1 MHPGNSNMSNTSTA
15 QLRVFAV
22 PVGGMDC
29 ADCSKHVQSAIES
42 IPGVRS
48 VTVYLAAE
56 KAVISADPSQVDEDR
71 IRAAIQSAGYT
82 VPDTLV
88 PEDQSSTEELGRH
101 IQITYGLIVAAVLA
115 IAIFG
120 EWLGVIDRLNA
131 MVHPLFGAVI
141 VALAGWP
148 VLRKVFHALSQKTII
163 AQTVMSLGV
172 FGALI
177 IGEWITALII
187 VFFMR
192 VGDTIESYTTNRA
205 RKSLKNLTTMIPRTA
220 CIMKEGVEDV
230 VPIEDVRVGDI
241 ILVRPGETVPV
252 DGVVHSGQAAVNQS
266 AVTGESIPVD
276 VYQGSHVYAATIIR
290 QGSVQVRTTRV
301 GEDTTFGHVV
311 RMVEEAEGNRSEIQS
326 FADKFS
332 GYFLP
337 LVLVTAA
344 LTYIISGDPLST
356 VAVLVVSCSCAIAL
370 ATPIAMLASV
380 GAAAKHGLLIKGGK
394 YIEALARADVLLI
407 DKTGTVTFGEPRI
420 TDILPINGYTAAE
433 LLRMTASVE
442 AYSEH
447 ALAEAVI
454 QTARDQNI
462 DLEEITDFSST
473 PGLGIQA
480 NYQGST
486 VRVGNERFIARES
499 DVSGLKSLE
508 TPGKTRLLVSRDS
521 VLAGVIAAADTMRP
535 EVPEALA
542 ALKGIGI
549 DQVMLLTG
557 DNLETA
563 DSLAAQLNIPYRA
576 NMLPEDKIKIV
587 DEYQSKGHYVVMVG
601 DGVND
606 APALAKADVGI
617 AMGVAGSDI
626 AIETAHIALM
636 REDWTLIPQLI
647 EIANRTM
654 GVVKMNLAFTGVFN
668 LVGITLAAFGIL
680 PPVLAAAAQ
689 SIPDI
694 AILTN
699 SSRLLNQ

>member
-1 MHPGNSNMSNTSTA
+1 MHPGIPNMSDTNSGHL
-15 QLRVFAV
+15 QVFEV

-29 ADCSKHVQSAIES
+29 ADCSKHVQSALES
-42 IPGVRS
+42 VPGVCS

-56 KAVISADPSQVDEDR
+56 KAVVSADPSLVDEDR
-71 IRAAIQSAGYT
+71 IHTAIQSAGYA
-82 VPDTLV
+82 VPDALV
-88 PEDQSSTEELGRH
+88 PADQSSTEELGRRVK
-101 IQITYGLIVAAVLA
+101 IAYGLIVAVVLT

-120 EWLGVIDRLNA
+120 EWMGVLDRLNA
-131 MVHPLFGAVI
+131 MVHPLLGAII
-141 VALAGWP
+141 VVLAGWP

-192 VGDTIESYTTNRA
+192 VGDAIESYTTNRA
-205 RKSLKNLTTMIPRTA
+205 RSSLKNLTTMIPKTA
-220 CIMKEGVEDV
+220 CIIKGGEEEVL
-230 VPIEDVRVGDI
+230 PIEDVREGDI
-241 ILVRPGETVPV
+241 VLIRPGETVPV
-252 DGVVHSGQAAVNQS
+252 DGVVRSGQAAVDQS
-266 AVTGESIPVD
+266 SVTGESLPVD
-276 VYQGSHVYAATIIR
+276 VYQGSHVYAATILR
-290 QGSVQVRTTRV
+290 QGSVQVETTRV

-311 RMVEEAEGNRSEIQS
+311 RMVEEAEANRSEIQT

-337 LVLVTAA
+337 LVLLAAA
-344 LTYIISGDPLST
+344 LTYIFSGDPLST

-407 DKTGTVTFGEPRI
+407 DKTGTVTFGKPSI
-420 TDILPINGYTAAE
+420 TDILSVNGYSADE

-454 QTARDQNI
+454 QTAREKHI

-473 PGLGIQA
+473 PGQGIQA
-480 NYQGST
+480 KYQGST

-499 DVSGLKSLE
+499 DLSSLESLE
-508 TPGKTRLLVSRDS
+508 TPGKTRLLVSHDG
-521 VLAGVIAAADTMRP
+521 VLVGVLAAADTMRP
-535 EVPEALA
+535 EVPEALR
-542 ALKGIGI
+542 ALKRLGVE
-549 DQVMLLTG
+549 QMMLLTG
-557 DNLETA
+557 DNQETA
-563 DSLAAQLNIPYRA
+563 DSLGAQLNIPYRA
-576 NMLPEDKIKIV
+576 NMLPEDKIEIV
-587 DEYQSKGHYVVMVG
+587 EEYQAEGHTVVMVG

-636 REDWTLIPQLI
+636 REDWSLIPQLF
-647 EIANRTM
+647 EIAHRTM

-668 LVGITLAAFGIL
+668 LLGITLAAFGIL

-699 SSRLLNQ
+699 SSRLLDQ

>member
-29 ADCSKHVQSAIES
+29 TDCSKHVQSAIES

-82 VPDTLV
+82 VTDTLV

-276 VYQGSHVYAATIIR
+276 VYQGSHVYAATTIR

-337 LVLVTAA
+337 LVLVAAA

-576 NMLPEDKIKIV
+576 NMLPEDKIRIV

>member
-1 MHPGNSNMSNTSTA
+1 MSDSDSA
-15 QLRVFAV
+15 QLRIYEV

-29 ADCSKHVQSAIES
+29 AECRKHVQSAIES
-42 IPGVRS
+42 IPGVWS
-48 VTVYLAAE
+48 VTVFLAAE
-56 KAVISADPSQVDEDR
+56 KAVISVDPSQVDEDR
-71 IRAAIQSAGYT
+71 IRVAIQSAGYT
-82 VPDTLV
+82 VPDALA

-101 IQITYGLIVAAVLA
+101 IKIAYAIIVAAVLA

-120 EWLGVIDRLNA
+120 EWMGIFDRLNA
-131 MVHPLFGAVI
+131 MVPPLVGAVI
-141 VALAGWP
+141 VAIAGWP

-192 VGDTIESYTTNRA
+192 VGDAIESYTTNRA
-205 RKSLKNLTTMIPRTA
+205 RSSVKNLTAMIPRTA
-220 CIMKEGVEDV
+220 CIIKEGVEDE
-230 VPIEDVRVGDI
+230 VPIEDVREGDI
-241 ILVRPGETVPV
+241 VLMRPGETVPV
-252 DGVVHSGQAAVNQS
+252 DGVVRSGQAAVDQS
-266 AVTGESIPVD
+266 SVTGESIPVD
-276 VYQGSHVYAATIIR
+276 VYQGIHVYAATIIR
-290 QGSVQVRTTRV
+290 QGSVQVRTTKV

-311 RMVEEAEGNRSEIQS
+311 RMVEEAEANRSEIQS

-337 LVLVTAA
+337 LVLLAAA
-344 LTYIISGDPLST
+344 LTYIISRDPLAT

-407 DKTGTVTFGEPRI
+407 DKTGTVTFGEPSI
-420 TDILPINGYTAAE
+420 TDIRPINGYTADE
-433 LLRMTASVE
+433 LIRMTASVE

-447 ALAEAVI
+447 ALAGAVI

-473 PGLGIQA
+473 PGGGVQA
-480 NYQGST
+480 NYRGST
-486 VRVGNERFIARES
+486 VRVGNEQFIVSES
-499 DVSGLKSLE
+499 DIPGLEMLE
-508 TPGKTRLLVSRDS
+508 TPGKTRLLVSHDGLL
-521 VLAGVIAAADTMRP
+521 VGVIAASDTMRP
-535 EVPEALA
+535 EVPEALKA
-542 ALKGIGI
+542 IRDLGV
-549 DQVMLLTG
+549 DQMMLLTG
-557 DNLETA
+557 DNQETA
-563 DSLAAQLNIPYRA
+563 DSLAAKLNIPSRA
-576 NMLPEDKIKIV
+576 NLLPEDKIKIV
-587 DEYQSKGHYVVMVG
+587 EEYQSRGHYVVMIG

-636 REDWTLIPQLI
+636 REDWSLIPQLF

-668 LVGITLAAFGIL
+668 LLGITLAAFGIL

-699 SSRLLNQ
+699 SSRLLDQ

>member
-1 MHPGNSNMSNTSTA
+1 MSDSDSA
-15 QLRVFAV
+15 QLRIFEL

-29 ADCSKHVQSAIES
+29 AECRKHVQSAIES

-48 VTVYLAAE
+48 VTVFLAAE
-56 KAVISADPSQVDEDR
+56 KAVISADPLQVDEDR

-82 VPDTLV
+82 VPDTLT
-88 PEDQSSTEELGRH
+88 PEDQSSTEELSRH
-101 IQITYGLIVAAVLA
+101 IKIAYAIIVAAVLA

-120 EWLGVIDRLNA
+120 EWMGIFDRLNA
-131 MVHPLFGAVI
+131 MVPPLLGAVI
-141 VALAGWP
+141 VAIAGWP
-148 VLRKVFHALSQKTII
+148 VLRKVFHALGQKTII

-192 VGDTIESYTTNRA
+192 VGDAIESYTTNRA
-205 RKSLKNLTTMIPRTA
+205 RSSVKNLTAMIPRTA
-220 CIMKEGVEDV
+220 CLIKEGVEDE
-230 VPIEDVRVGDI
+230 VPIEDVREGDI
-241 ILVRPGETVPV
+241 VLIRPGETVPV
-252 DGVVHSGQAAVNQS
+252 DGVVRSGQAAVDQS
-266 AVTGESIPVD
+266 SVTGESIPVD

-290 QGSVQVRTTRV
+290 QGSVQVNTTRV

-311 RMVEEAEGNRSEIQS
+311 RMVEEAEANRSEIQS

-337 LVLVTAA
+337 VVLLAAA

-407 DKTGTVTFGEPRI
+407 DKTGTVTFGEPSI
-420 TDILPINGYTAAE
+420 TDILPINGYTADE

-447 ALAEAVI
+447 ALAGAVI

-462 DLEEITDFSST
+462 DLEEISDFSST
-473 PGLGIQA
+473 PGGGVQA
-480 NYQGST
+480 NYRGST
-486 VRVGNERFIARES
+486 VRVGNEQFIASES
-499 DVSGLKSLE
+499 DIPILEYLE
-508 TPGKTRLLVSRDS
+508 TPGKTRLLVSHDGLL
-521 VLAGVIAAADTMRP
+521 VGVIAASDTMRP
-535 EVPEALA
+535 EVPEALKA
-542 ALKGIGI
+542 IKGLGVE
-549 DQVMLLTG
+549 QMLLLTG
-557 DNLETA
+557 DNQETA
-563 DSLAAQLNIPYRA
+563 ESLAAQLNIPFRA

-587 DEYQSKGHYVVMVG
+587 EEYQSRGLYVVMVG

-636 REDWTLIPQLI
+636 REDWSLIPQLF

-668 LVGITLAAFGIL
+668 LLGITLAAFGIL

>member
-101 IQITYGLIVAAVLA
+101 IKITYGLIVAAVLA

-447 ALAEAVI
+447 ALAEAVL

-499 DVSGLKSLE
+499 DISGLKSLE

>member
-1 MHPGNSNMSNTSTA
+1 MHTGDTFVSDSDLA
-15 QLRVFAV
+15 QLRIYEV

-29 ADCSKHVQSAIES
+29 AECRKNVQSAIES

-48 VTVYLAAE
+48 VTVFLAAE

-71 IRAAIQSAGYT
+71 IRVAIQSAGYT
-82 VPDTLV
+82 VPDALA

-101 IQITYGLIVAAVLA
+101 IKIAYAIIVAAVLA

-120 EWLGVIDRLNA
+120 EWMGIFDRLNA
-131 MVHPLFGAVI
+131 MVPPLVGAVI
-141 VALAGWP
+141 VAIAGWP

-192 VGDTIESYTTNRA
+192 VGDAIESYTTNRA
-205 RKSLKNLTTMIPRTA
+205 RSSVKNLTAMIPRTA
-220 CIMKEGVEDV
+220 CIIKEGVEDE
-230 VPIEDVRVGDI
+230 VPIEDVREGDI
-241 ILVRPGETVPV
+241 VLMRPGETVPV
-252 DGVVHSGQAAVNQS
+252 DGVVRSGQAAVDQS
-266 AVTGESIPVD
+266 SVTGESIPVD
-276 VYQGSHVYAATIIR
+276 VYQGIHVYAATIIR
-290 QGSVQVRTTRV
+290 QGSVQVRTTKV

-311 RMVEEAEGNRSEIQS
+311 RMVEEAEANRSEIQS

-337 LVLVTAA
+337 LVLLAAA
-344 LTYIISGDPLST
+344 LTYIISRDPLAT

-407 DKTGTVTFGEPRI
+407 DKTGTVTFGEPSI
-420 TDILPINGYTAAE
+420 TDIRPINGYTADE
-433 LLRMTASVE
+433 LIRMTASVE

-447 ALAEAVI
+447 ALAGAVI

-473 PGLGIQA
+473 PGGGVQA
-480 NYQGST
+480 NYRGST
-486 VRVGNERFIARES
+486 VRVGNEQFIVSES
-499 DVSGLKSLE
+499 DIPGLEMLE
-508 TPGKTRLLVSRDS
+508 TPGKTRLLVSHDGLL
-521 VLAGVIAAADTMRP
+521 VGVIAASDTMRP
-535 EVPEALA
+535 EVPEALKA
-542 ALKGIGI
+542 IRDLGV
-549 DQVMLLTG
+549 DQMMLLTG
-557 DNLETA
+557 DNQETA
-563 DSLAAQLNIPYRA
+563 DSLAAKLNIPSRA
-576 NMLPEDKIKIV
+576 NLLPEDKIKIV
-587 DEYQSKGHYVVMVG
+587 EEYQSRGHYVVMIG

-636 REDWTLIPQLI
+636 REDWSLIPQLF

-668 LVGITLAAFGIL
+668 LLGITLAAFGIL

-699 SSRLLNQ
+699 SSRLLDQ

>member
-1 MHPGNSNMSNTSTA
+1 MHQGIPNMSDAGSA
-15 QLRVFAV
+15 HLRIFEI

-29 ADCSKHVQSAIES
+29 ADCSKHVQSALES

-56 KAVISADPSQVDEDR
+56 KAVISADPSLVDEDR

-88 PEDQSSTEELGRH
+88 PEDLSSIKDLGRH
-101 IQITYGLIVAAVLA
+101 IKIAYGLIVAAVLA

-120 EWLGVIDRLNA
+120 EWMGVLDRLNG
-131 MVHPLFGAVI
+131 MVHPLLGAVI
-141 VALAGWP
+141 VAIAGWP

-192 VGDTIESYTTNRA
+192 VGDAIESYTTNRA
-205 RKSLKNLTTMIPRTA
+205 RSSLKNLTAMIPRTA
-220 CIMKEGVEDV
+220 CVMKGGVEDV

-241 ILVRPGETVPV
+241 VLIRPGETVPV
-252 DGVVHSGQAAVNQS
+252 DGVVRSGQAAVDQS
-266 AVTGESIPVD
+266 SVTGESLPVD
-276 VYQGSHVYAATIIR
+276 VYQGSHVYAATTVR

-301 GEDTTFGHVV
+301 GGDTTFGHVV
-311 RMVEEAEGNRSEIQS
+311 RMVEEAEANRSEIQT

-337 LVLVTAA
+337 LVLLAAA
-344 LTYIISGDPLST
+344 LTYIFSGDPLAT

-370 ATPIAMLASV
+370 ATPIAMLASI

-420 TDILPINGYTAAE
+420 TDILPINGYTADE

-454 QTARDQNI
+454 QTAREKHI

-473 PGLGIQA
+473 PGQGIQA

-499 DVSGLKSLE
+499 DLSSLESLE
-508 TPGKTRLLVSRDS
+508 TPGKTRLLVSCDGLLVG
-521 VLAGVIAAADTMRP
+521 VLAAADTMRP
-535 EVPEALA
+535 EVPEALG
-542 ALKGIGI
+542 ALKDLGVE
-549 DQVMLLTG
+549 QMMLLTG
-557 DNLETA
+557 DNQETA
-563 DSLAAQLNIPYRA
+563 DALGAQLKIPYRA
-576 NMLPEDKIKIV
+576 NMLPEDKIRIV
-587 DEYQSKGHYVVMVG
+587 EEYQSKGHYVVMVG

-636 REDWTLIPQLI
+636 REDWSLIPQLF
-647 EIANRTM
+647 EIAHRTM

-668 LVGITLAAFGIL
+668 LLGITLAAFGIL

>member
-447 ALAEAVI
+447 ALAEAVL

-499 DVSGLKSLE
+499 DISGLKSLE

>member
-1 MHPGNSNMSNTSTA
+1 MSDTNSA
-15 QLRVFAV
+15 HLQIFEV

-29 ADCSKHVQSAIES
+29 ADCSKHVQSALES

-56 KAVISADPSQVDEDR
+56 KAVISADPSLVDEDR
-71 IRAAIQSAGYT
+71 IRAAIQGAGYS
-82 VPDTLV
+82 VPDSLL
-88 PEDQSSTEELGRH
+88 PEDQGSTEELGLRVK
-101 IQITYGLIVAAVLA
+101 ISYALIVAVVLA

-120 EWLGVIDRLNA
+120 EWMGVLNRLNA
-131 MVHPLFGAVI
+131 MVNPFLGAVM
-141 VALAGWP
+141 VAIAGWP

-447 ALAEAVI
+447 ALAEAVL

-499 DVSGLKSLE
+499 DISGLKSLE

-636 REDWTLIPQLI
+636 REDWTLIPQLFD
-647 EIANRTM
+647 IANRTM

-668 LVGITLAAFGIL
+668 LLGITLAAFGIL

>member
-1 MHPGNSNMSNTSTA
+1 MSDSDSA
-15 QLRVFAV
+15 QLRIFEL
-22 PVGGMDC
+22 PVEGMDC
-29 ADCSKHVQSAIES
+29 AECRKHVQSAIES

-48 VTVYLAAE
+48 VTVFLAAE
-56 KAVISADPSQVDEDR
+56 KAVITADPSQVDEDR
-71 IRAAIQSAGYT
+71 IRTAIQSAGYA
-82 VPDTLV
+82 VPETHT
-88 PEDQSSTEELGRH
+88 PEDQSSTDELSRH
-101 IQITYGLIVAAVLA
+101 IKIAYALIVAAVLA
-115 IAIFG
+115 IAVFG
-120 EWLGVIDRLNA
+120 EWMGIFDRLNA
-131 MVHPLFGAVI
+131 MVPPLLGAAV
-141 VALAGWP
+141 VAIAGWP

-192 VGDTIESYTTNRA
+192 IGDAIESYTTNRA
-205 RKSLKNLTTMIPRTA
+205 RSSVKNLTVMIPRTA
-220 CIMKEGVEDV
+220 CIIKEGVEDE
-230 VPIEDVRVGDI
+230 VPIEDIREGDI
-241 ILVRPGETVPV
+241 VLIRPGETVPV
-252 DGVVHSGQAAVNQS
+252 DGVVRSGQAAVDQS
-266 AVTGESIPVD
+266 SVTGESIPVD
-276 VYQGSHVYAATIIR
+276 VVQGSHVYAATIIR

-301 GEDTTFGHVV
+301 GEDTTFGRVV
-311 RMVEEAEGNRSEIQS
+311 RMVEEAEANRSEIQS

-337 LVLVTAA
+337 LVLLAAA

-394 YIEALARADVLLI
+394 YIEALSRADVLLI

-420 TDILPINGYTAAE
+420 TDILPINGCTADE

-454 QTARDQNI
+454 QSARDQNI
-462 DLEEITDFSST
+462 NLEEITDFSST
-473 PGLGIQA
+473 PGGGIQA

-486 VRVGNERFIARES
+486 IRVGNEQFIARES
-499 DVSGLKSLE
+499 DILGLESFE
-508 TPGKTRLLVSRDS
+508 TPGKTRLLVSRDGLL
-521 VLAGVIAAADTMRP
+521 VGVIAASDTMRP
-535 EVPEALA
+535 EVPEALEA
-542 ALKGIGI
+542 IKGFGV
-549 DQVMLLTG
+549 DQIMLLTG
-557 DNLETA
+557 DNQETA
-563 DSLAAQLNIPYRA
+563 DSLAAQLDIPYRA
-576 NMLPEDKIKIV
+576 NMLPEDKIMFV
-587 DEYQSKGHYVVMVG
+587 EEYQSRGHYVVMVG

-636 REDWTLIPQLI
+636 RDDWSLIPQLF

-668 LVGITLAAFGIL
+668 LLGITLAAFGII

>member
-1 MHPGNSNMSNTSTA
+1 MSDTGSA
-15 QLRVFAV
+15 HLRIFEI

-29 ADCSKHVQSAIES
+29 ADCSKHVQSAIEA
-42 IPGVRS
+42 IPGVLS
-48 VTVYLAAE
+48 VTVFLAAE
-56 KAVISADPSQVDEDR
+56 KAVISADPSQVNEGH
-71 IRAAIQSAGYT
+71 IRAAIERAGYA
-82 VPDTLV
+82 VPDALV
-88 PEDQSSTEELGRH
+88 PEDQSSTRELGRH
-101 IQITYGLIVAAVLA
+101 VKITYALIVAAVLA

-120 EWLGVIDRLNA
+120 EWMGIIDRLNA
-131 MVHPLFGAVI
+131 MVHPLLGAII
-141 VALAGWP
+141 VAIAGWP
-148 VLRKVFHALSQKTII
+148 VLRKVFHALSQKSII

-192 VGDTIESYTTNRA
+192 VGDAIESFTTNRA
-205 RKSLKNLTTMIPRTA
+205 RSSLKSLTTMIPRTA
-220 CIMKEGVEDV
+220 CIVKEGVEDI
-230 VPIEDVRVGDI
+230 VPIEDVCVGDI
-241 ILVRPGETVPV
+241 VLIRPGETVPV
-252 DGVVHSGQAAVNQS
+252 DGVVRSGQGAVDQS
-266 AVTGESIPVD
+266 SVTGESLPVD
-276 VYQGSHVYAATIIR
+276 VYQGSHVYAATIVR

-311 RMVEEAEGNRSEIQS
+311 RMVEEAEGNRSEIQT

-337 LVLVTAA
+337 LVLLAAA
-344 LTYIISGDPLST
+344 LTYIFSGDPLST

-370 ATPIAMLASV
+370 ATPIAMLASI

-420 TDILPINGYTAAE
+420 TDILPINGYTSEE

-454 QTARDQNI
+454 KTARERHI
-462 DLEEITDFSST
+462 ELEEITNFSST
-473 PGLGIQA
+473 PGQGIQA
-480 NYQGST
+480 IYQGSN
-486 VRVGNERFIARES
+486 VRVGNERFIARVCDLSSLE
-499 DVSGLKSLE
+499 SLE
-508 TPGKTRLLVSRDS
+508 TPGKTRLLVSCDG
-521 VLAGVIAAADTMRP
+521 VLVGVIAAADTLRP
-535 EVPEALA
+535 EVPEALETI
-542 ALKGIGI
+542 KGLGVN
-549 DQVMLLTG
+549 QMMLLTG
-557 DNLETA
+557 DNQETA
-563 DSLAAQLNIPYRA
+563 GSLAAQLNIPYRA
-576 NMLPEDKIKIV
+576 NLLPEDKIKIV
-587 DEYQSKGHYVVMVG
+587 EEFQSKGHYVVMVG

-626 AIETAHIALM
+626 AIETAHIGLM
-636 REDWTLIPQLI
+636 REDWSLIPQLFA
-647 EIANRTM
+647 IAYRTM
-654 GVVKMNLAFTGVFN
+654 GVVKMNLGFTGVFN
-668 LVGITLAAFGIL
+668 LLGITLAAFGIL

>member
-1 MHPGNSNMSNTSTA
+1 MSETSSA
-15 QLRVFAV
+15 HLQIFEV

-29 ADCSKHVQSAIES
+29 AECSKHVQSAIES
-42 IPGVRS
+42 IPGVCS
-48 VTVYLAAE
+48 VTVFLAAE
-56 KAVISADPSQVDEDR
+56 KAVVSADSSQVDEER
-71 IRAAIQSAGYT
+71 IRAAIQSAGYS
-82 VPDTLV
+82 VPDNLI
-88 PEDQSSTEELGRH
+88 PEDPSSTEELGRH
-101 IQITYGLIVAAVLA
+101 IKIAYALIVAAVLV
-115 IAIFG
+115 IAVFG
-120 EWLGVIDRLNA
+120 EWMGIIDRLNG
-131 MVHPLFGAVI
+131 MVHPLLGAAI
-141 VALAGWP
+141 VAIAGWP
-148 VLRKVFHALSQKTII
+148 VLRKVFHALGQKTII

-192 VGDTIESYTTNRA
+192 VGDAIESYTTNRA
-205 RKSLKNLTTMIPRTA
+205 RSSVKNLTAMIPRTA
-220 CIMKEGVEDV
+220 CIIKEGEEKVI
-230 VPIEDVRVGDI
+230 PIEDVRVGDI
-241 ILVRPGETVPV
+241 VIIRPGETVPV
-252 DGVVHSGQAAVNQS
+252 DGVVRSGQAAVDQS
-266 AVTGESIPVD
+266 SVTGEALPAD
-276 VYQGSHVYAATIIR
+276 VYQGSHVYAATVIR
-290 QGSVQVRTTRV
+290 QGSVQVGTTRV
-301 GEDTTFGHVV
+301 GDDTTFGHVV
-311 RMVEEAEGNRSEIQS
+311 RMVEEAEANRSEIQS

-337 LVLVTAA
+337 LVLLAAA
-344 LTYIISGDPLST
+344 LTYIISRDPLAT

-370 ATPIAMLASV
+370 ATPIAMLASI

-407 DKTGTVTFGEPRI
+407 DKTGTVTFGEPSI
-420 TDILPINGYTAAE
+420 TDIRPINGFTADE

-473 PGLGIQA
+473 PGGGVQA

-486 VRVGNERFIARES
+486 VRVGNEQFIASEGDIPS
-499 DVSGLKSLE
+499 LEFLE
-508 TPGKTRLLVSRDS
+508 TPGKTRLLVSHDGLL
-521 VLAGVIAAADTMRP
+521 VGVIAASDTMRP
-535 EVPEALA
+535 EVPKALEAI
-542 ALKGIGI
+542 KGLGV
-549 DQVMLLTG
+549 DQMMLLTG
-557 DNLETA
+557 DNQETA

-587 DEYQSKGHYVVMVG
+587 EQYQSRGLYVVMVG

-606 APALAKADVGI
+606 APALAQADVGI

-636 REDWTLIPQLI
+636 REDWSLIPQLFK
-647 EIANRTM
+647 IANRTM

-668 LVGITLAAFGIL
+668 FLGITLAAFGIL

-699 SSRLLNQ
+699 SSRLLDQ

>member
-1 MHPGNSNMSNTSTA
+1 MHPGIPNMSDTNSA
-15 QLRVFAV
+15 HLQVFEV

-29 ADCSKHVQSAIES
+29 ADCSKHVQTALES
-42 IPGVRS
+42 IPGVCS

-56 KAVISADPSQVDEDR
+56 KAVVSADPSLVDEDR
-71 IRAAIQSAGYT
+71 IHAAIQRAGYT
-82 VPDTLV
+82 VPDALA
-88 PEDQSSTEELGRH
+88 PEDQSSTEELGRRVK
-101 IQITYGLIVAAVLA
+101 IAYGLIVAVVLA

-120 EWLGVIDRLNA
+120 EWMGILDRLNA
-131 MVHPLFGAVI
+131 LVHPLLGAVI
-141 VALAGWP
+141 VAIAGWP

-192 VGDTIESYTTNRA
+192 VGDAIESYTTNRA
-205 RKSLKNLTTMIPRTA
+205 RSSLKNLTAMIPRTA
-220 CIMKEGVEDV
+220 CVMKEGVEDI
-230 VPIEDVRVGDI
+230 VPIEDVLVGDVVLI
-241 ILVRPGETVPV
+241 RPGETVPI
-252 DGVVHSGQAAVNQS
+252 DGVVRSGQAAVDQS
-266 AVTGESIPVD
+266 SVTGESLPVD

-301 GEDTTFGHVV
+301 GGDTTFGHVV
-311 RMVEEAEGNRSEIQS
+311 RMVEEAEANRSEIQT

-337 LVLVTAA
+337 LVLLAAA
-344 LTYIISGDPLST
+344 LTYILSGDPLST

-420 TDILPINGYTAAE
+420 TDILPVNGYTADE
-433 LLRMTASVE
+433 LLQMTASVE

-454 QTARDQNI
+454 RTAREKHI
-462 DLEEITDFSST
+462 DLET
-473 PGLGIQA
+473 PGGGIQA
-480 NYQGST
+480 IYQDST

-499 DVSGLKSLE
+499 DLSSLESLE
-508 TPGKTRLLVSRDS
+508 TPGKTRLLVSCDG
-521 VLAGVIAAADTMRP
+521 VLVGVLAAADTMRP
-535 EVPEALA
+535 EVPEALG
-542 ALKGIGI
+542 ALKGLGI
-549 DQVMLLTG
+549 EQMMLLTG
-557 DNLETA
+557 DNQETA
-563 DSLAAQLNIPYRA
+563 DALGAQLKIPYRA

-587 DEYQSKGHYVVMVG
+587 EEYQSKGHYVVMVG

-636 REDWTLIPQLI
+636 REDWSLIPQLF
-647 EIANRTM
+647 EIAHRTM
-654 GVVKMNLAFTGVFN
+654 GVVKMNLTFTGVFN
-668 LVGITLAAFGIL
+668 LLGITLAAFGFL

>member
-1 MHPGNSNMSNTSTA
+1 MSDPGSA
-15 QLRVFAV
+15 QLRVFEI

-29 ADCSKHVQSAIES
+29 VDCSKHVQAAIQS

-56 KAVISADPSQVDEDR
+56 KASVSADPSQVNEDS
-71 IRAAIQSAGYT
+71 IRAAIQSAGYS
-82 VPDTLV
+82 VPDTLLS
-88 PEDQSSTEELGRH
+88 EDGSPIKELSRH
-101 IQITYGLIVAAVLA
+101 VKIVFVLIVAAVLA
-115 IAIFG
+115 IAVFG
-120 EWLGVIDRLNA
+120 EWLGILDRLNA
-131 MVHPLFGAVI
+131 MVPPALGVVI
-141 VALAGWP
+141 VTIAGWP
-148 VLRKVFHALSQKTII
+148 VLRKVFHALRQKTII

-192 VGDTIESYTTNRA
+192 VGDTIETFTTNRA
-205 RKSLKNLTTMIPRTA
+205 RSSLRNLTSMVPMTA
-220 CIMKEGVEDV
+220 CVIKNGKEEVVPTEDV
-230 VPIEDVRVGDI
+230 CEGDI
-241 ILVRPGETVPV
+241 VLVRPGETVPV
-252 DGVVHSGQAAVNQS
+252 DGVVRSGHAAVDQS
-266 AVTGESIPVD
+266 SVTGESLPVD
-276 VYQGSHVYAATIIR
+276 VYQGSHVYATTIVR
-290 QGSVQVRTTRV
+290 QGSVQISTTRV

-311 RMVEEAEGNRSEIQS
+311 RLVEEAEGNRSEIQS

-337 LVLVTAA
+337 LVILAAA
-344 LTYIISGDPLST
+344 LTYIFSGDPLST

-407 DKTGTVTFGEPRI
+407 DKTGTVTLGEPHI
-420 TDILPINGYTAAE
+420 TDILPVNGYTAEE

-447 ALAEAVI
+447 ALAGAVI
-454 QTARDQNI
+454 QKAREYNLN
-462 DLEEITDFSST
+462 LEEITEFSST
-473 PGLGIQA
+473 PGQGIQA
-480 NYQGST
+480 TYQDST
-486 VRVGNERFIARES
+486 IRVGNERFIGREC
-499 DVSGLKSLE
+499 DLSGLESLE
-508 TPGKTRLLVSRDS
+508 TPGKSRLLVSRDGLLVG
-521 VLAGVIAAADTMRP
+521 VLAAADTMRP
-535 EVPEALA
+535 EVPEALEMV
-542 ALKGIGI
+542 KGLGI
-549 DQVMLLTG
+549 EQVMLLTG
-557 DNLETA
+557 DNRETA
-563 DSLAAQLNIPYRA
+563 DSLAAQLKIPYRA

-587 DEYQSKGHYVVMVG
+587 EEYQSEGHYVVMVG

-636 REDWTLIPQLI
+636 REDWSLIPQLFV
-647 EIANRTM
+647 IANRTM
-654 GVVKMNLAFTGVFN
+654 GVVKLNLAFTGVFN
-668 LVGITLAAFGIL
+668 LLGITLAAFGIL
-680 PPVLAAAAQ
+680 PPVLAAASQ

-699 SSRLLNQ
+699 SSRLLEQ

>member
-1 MHPGNSNMSNTSTA
+1 
-15 QLRVFAV
+15 LRIFKV

-29 ADCSKHVQSAIES
+29 VECSKHVQSAIES
-42 IPGVRS
+42 VPGVSS
-48 VTVYLAAE
+48 VTVFLAAE
-56 KAVISADPSQVDEDR
+56 RAVISADPSHVDEDR
-71 IRAAIQSAGYT
+71 IRAAIQSAGYS
-82 VPDTLV
+82 VPDALF
-88 PEDQSSTEELGRH
+88 PEDQNSTEELGRH
-101 IQITYGLIVAAVLA
+101 IKITYALIVAVVLA
-115 IAIFG
+115 IAVFG
-120 EWLGVIDRLNA
+120 EWMGILDRLNG
-131 MVHPLFGAVI
+131 MVHPLLGTVI
-141 VALAGWP
+141 VTIAGWS

-192 VGDTIESYTTNRA
+192 VGDAIESYTTNRA
-205 RKSLKNLTTMIPRTA
+205 RSSLKSLTTMVPRTA
-220 CIMKEGVEDV
+220 CIIKEGKEGFI
-230 VPIEDVRVGDI
+230 PIEDVSVDDI
-241 ILVRPGETVPV
+241 VLIRPGETVPV
-252 DGVVHSGQAAVNQS
+252 DGVVRSGQAAVDQS
-266 AVTGESIPVD
+266 SVTGESLPVD
-276 VYQGSHVYAATIIR
+276 VYQGSHVYAATIVR

-337 LVLVTAA
+337 LVLLAAA
-344 LTYIISGDPLST
+344 LTYIFSGDPLST

-370 ATPIAMLASV
+370 ATPIAMLASI

-420 TDILPINGYTAAE
+420 TDILPINGYTADE

-454 QTARDQNI
+454 QTARDRHI
-462 DLEEITDFSST
+462 DLEEITNFSSI
-473 PGLGIQA
+473 PGQGIQA

-486 VRVGNERFIARES
+486 VRVGNEQFIAPQINIANLE
-499 DVSGLKSLE
+499 SLE
-508 TPGKTRLLVSRDS
+508 TPGRTRLLVSCDG
-521 VLAGVIAAADTMRP
+521 VLVGVLAAADTMRP
-535 EVPEALA
+535 EVPEALEA
-542 ALKGIGI
+542 IKGLGVE
-549 DQVMLLTG
+549 QMMLLTG
-557 DNLETA
+557 DNQETA
-563 DSLAAQLNIPYRA
+563 ESLGAQLKLPYRA
-576 NMLPEDKIKIV
+576 NLLPEDKIKIV
-587 DEYQSKGHYVVMVG
+587 EEFQSAGHFVVMVG

-636 REDWTLIPQLI
+636 REDWSLIPQLF
-647 EIANRTM
+647 EIAHRTM
-654 GVVKMNLAFTGVFN
+654 GVVKMNLAFTGIFN
-668 LVGITLAAFGIL
+668 LLGITLAAFGIL
-680 PPVLAAAAQ
+680 PPVLAAASQ